1 MAEPERMI
9 VVCEKCGARLKLKPI
24 QLKILKE
31 VKCGKC
37 GNRIPTSNAVSA
49 DAVPPAADEAPP
61 APEELSD
68 SVSAD
73 VPPSEPPPPSV
84 AVAPTPVPAAPLK
97 SETITPRPSLEAAIA
112 ASPALETPI
121 APAVPLR
128 TPTPPPVK
136 ERTQTLKTRTA
147 NFGPAPLRPGDESP
161 AALKAQN
168 AELQAEINVFRQQ
181 IIGLEAQI
189 ARQQTQIERFQE
201 PEMLQRIADAEN
213 MVTEQQEVIRQKDAA
228 AQDLAARIE
237 RLEAERDEA
246 CAVRDSILNN
256 IKDLLATYHS
266 TEYDAA
272 RKRLQDLDER
282 IDRFVTLIRQ
292 RDVPAAPE
300 PPSPIREAREH
311 RGED

>member
-1 MAEPERMI
+1 MGKPERMI

-49 DAVPPAADEAPP
+49 DAAPPAVDDTPLP
-61 APEELSD
+61 APEEMTLSAP
-68 SVSAD
+68 AD
-73 VPPSEPPPPSV
+73 EQLPEP
-84 AVAPTPVPAAPLK
+84 AAATPVPAVPLK
-97 SETITPRPSLEAAIA
+97 SETITPRPSLDAAIA
-112 ASPALETPI
+112 ASPSLEAPV
-121 APAVPLR
+121 APAVPFR
-128 TPTPPPVK
+128 APTPPPVK

-147 NFGPAPLRPGDESP
+147 NFGPSPLRPGDESP

-213 MVTEQQEVIRQKDAA
+213 TITELQEVLRQKDAS

-237 RLEAERDEA
+237 RLGAERDEA
-246 CAVRDSILNN
+246 HAVRDSILNN

-311 RGED
+311 RGEE